1 MIFHRALTWIH
12 ATARIPFW
20 RGRPYNTKWAFSD
33 RDIDQNL
40 SEDTVDQA
48 DQLARQEVEQ
58 INNRLLRRYQ
68 RRIQERYVSVLA
80 LNEANDERQP
90 LITGNLS
97 RQGSFARRNADSRT
111 AANA

>member
-1 MIFHRALTWIH
+1 MILHRAVTCIH
-12 ATARIPFW
+12 TIARIPFW

-40 SEDTVDQA
+40 SEDSVDQA

-58 INNRLLRRYQ
+58 INNRLMRRYQ

-80 LNEANDERQP
+80 LNDGNDERQP
-90 LITGNLS
+90 LIAGSRS
-97 RQGSFARRNADSRT
+97 RQGSFVRRNVENRT
-111 AANA
+111 AALV